1 MPAYVL
7 ANIKITDRDAYAEY
21 AATAGPAVARYG
33 GRYLA
38 LVDQVEVLEGEW
50 EPDRLVIIGFD
61 SVEQARVWWTSPEYE
76 TAKALRR
83 KAATSS
89 FVLVEGR

>member
-7 ANIKITDRDAYAEY
+7 AKIKINDRDAYAEY
-21 AATAGPAVARYG
+21 AAAAGPAVARYG

-61 SVEQARVWWTSPEYE
+61 STEQAKAWWTSPEYE
-76 TAKALRR
+76 AAKVLRR
-83 KAATSS
+83 KAATSR